1 MSIQDLTPSLM
12 LEHNRRWTDPTEPAC
27 QAIAALPTASS
38 VLPELRSV
46 GLDLAQISSIQTA
59 QVSPSSTTDSQL
71 TQQLA
76 DADAIFDVNERGAYF
91 LLKALTL
98 LAPAHALAHLQA
110 LQHKLQ
116 PHGQNVVRLPYRD
129 EAGEGQRLIAA
140 LDPDTLTALTAIKLP
155 WDNKT
160 LADIF
165 NEIIAAA
172 QRIGTLDSER
182 ERLRQQPAT
191 ATATKPPSTTSI
203 KRRWAKAAKTLRSLA
218 EIDKISPETH
228 ALLFATLNQDIAKT
242 SR

>member
-46 GLDLAQISSIQTA
+46 GLDLAQISGTPDTTL
-59 QVSPSSTTDSQL
+59 SPSVATDQQL

-76 DADAIFDVNERGAYF
+76 DADAIFDNYERGAHF
-91 LLKALTL
+91 LFKALSM
-98 LAPAHALAHLQA
+98 LAPPHALAHLQA
-110 LQHKLQ
+110 LQQRLQ
-116 PHGQNVVRLPYRD
+116 PHGQSVVRLTYRD

-140 LDPDTLTALTAIKLP
+140 LDPDTLAALTAIKLP

-191 ATATKPPSTTSI
+191 ATSNKPPPALSI
-203 KRRWAKAAKTLRSLA
+203 KRRWARAVKTLRSLA

-228 ALLFATLNQDIAKT
+228 ALLFATLDQDIAKT